1 MLISPSLLSCDFG
14 DLKNEVQTVS
24 AADMLHVD
32 VMDGHFVPNIS
43 IGIPVVEALRRT
55 TDMTLDVHLMI
66 SDPEKY
72 AERFAKAGSD
82 IITVHYEAIDDIP
95 AFAAQMKAL
104 GVKPSVSIK
113 PATPANVIFPY
124 LDMLDMVLVMTVEP
138 GFGGQAMIE
147 SCLPKIT
154 ALKTEIARRG
164 LKTLVEA
171 DGGINEKTLDAAV
184 AAGTDVFVM
193 GSAVFAKQDRNEF
206 MRRLKNKYKEA

>member
-82 IITVHYEAIDDIP
+82 IITV
-95 AFAAQMKAL
+95 
-104 GVKPSVSIK
+104 
-113 PATPANVIFPY
+113 
-124 LDMLDMVLVMTVEP
+124 
-138 GFGGQAMIE
+138 
-147 SCLPKIT
+147 
-154 ALKTEIARRG
+154 
-164 LKTLVEA
+164 
-171 DGGINEKTLDAAV
+171 
-184 AAGTDVFVM
+184 
-193 GSAVFAKQDRNEF
+193 
-206 MRRLKNKYKEA
+206 